1 MKKMFLRVGIVMAA
15 FMFTMG
21 VNVDEAHA
29 GVVAGIATEWTQIMN
44 NIQLILHYETQI
56 QQYATQLQQAQMQIQ
71 HLEQAYKQ
79 TTAMVQGIGNG
90 NFNFSAIANDLSALN
105 GAVQYGNGLA
115 YSMANLDDE
124 FNARFPG
131 YGSANPTNYAGMYR
145 NWYKTNLDTAHSAL
159 KVAGLQYSQLNNDA
173 ALVQTLQQQSQN
185 STTLLQTL
193 QVGNSLA
200 AQELAELEKLRQL
213 MLTDITS
220 KATYQAQQAS
230 SAQADGDMNNT
241 FFTVPT
247 GSNTDSRTYSP
258 VPQQ

>member
-29 GVVAGIATEWTQIMN
+29 GVVAGLATEWTQIMN
-44 NIQLILHYETQI
+44 NIQLVLQYEQQV
-56 QQYATQLQQAQMQIQ
+56 QQYATQLEQAQMQVE

-79 TTAMVQGIGNG
+79 TTAMVEGIASG

-105 GAVQYGNGLA
+105 GVVQYGNSLA

-145 NWYKTNLDTAHSAL
+145 NWYNTNLDTAHSAL

-220 KATYQAQQAS
+220 KATYQAQQAA
-230 SAQADGDMNNT
+230 SAQADGDMNDT

-247 GSNTDSRTYSP
+247 GANTDTRTYAP

>member
-1 MKKMFLRVGIVMAA
+1 MKRMLLRIGIVMAG
-15 FMFTMG
+15 FIFT
-21 VNVDEAHA
+21 VSLNVDEAHA
-29 GVVAGIATEWTQIMN
+29 GVVAGFATEWTQIMN
-44 NIQLILHYETQI
+44 NVQLVLQYEQQI
-56 QQYATQLQQAQMQIQ
+56 QQYATQLQQAQNQVM
-71 HLEQAYKQ
+71 HLEEAYKQ
-79 TTAMVQGIGNG
+79 TASMVQGIGNG
-90 NFNFSAIANDLSALN
+90 NFNFGAIANDLSALN

-145 NWYKTNLDTAHSAL
+145 NWYNTNLDTAHSAL

-220 KATYQAQQAS
+220 KATYQAQQAA
-230 SAQADGDMNNT
+230 SAQADGDMNDT

-247 GSNTDSRTYSP
+247 GSNTDTRTYSP

>member
-1 MKKMFLRVGIVMAA
+1 MKRLLLRIGIVMAG
-15 FMFTMG
+15 FIFTMSL
-21 VNVDEAHA
+21 NVDEAHA
-29 GVVAGIATEWTQIMN
+29 GVVAGLATEWTQIMN
-44 NIQLILHYETQI
+44 NVQLVLQYEQQI
-56 QQYATQLQQAQMQIQ
+56 QQYATQLQQAQTQIE
-71 HLEQAYKQ
+71 HLEEAYKQ
-79 TTAMVQGIGNG
+79 TGAMVQGIGNG

-105 GAVQYGNGLA
+105 GVVQYGNGLA

-131 YGSANPTNYAGMYR
+131 YGNANPTNYAGMYR
-145 NWYKTNLDTAHSAL
+145 NWYNTNLDTAHSAL

-173 ALVQTLQQQSQN
+173 ALVRTLQQQSQN

-220 KATYQAQQAS
+220 KATYQAQQAA
-230 SAQADGDMNNT
+230 SAQADGDMNDT

-247 GSNTDSRTYSP
+247 GSNTDTRTYAP

>member
-1 MKKMFLRVGIVMAA
+1 
-15 FMFTMG
+15 
-21 VNVDEAHA
+21 
-29 GVVAGIATEWTQIMN
+29 
-44 NIQLILHYETQI
+44 
-56 QQYATQLQQAQMQIQ
+56 
-71 HLEQAYKQ
+71 
-79 TTAMVQGIGNG
+79 
-90 NFNFSAIANDLSALN
+90 
-105 GAVQYGNGLA
+105 VQYGNGLA

-131 YGSANPTNYAGMYR
+131 YGSANQRITRACIATGTNQSRYGS
-145 NWYKTNLDTAHSAL
+145 SAL

-200 AQELAELEKLRQL
+200 AQELAEMEKLRQL

-230 SAQADGDMNNT
+230 SAQADGDMNDT

-258 VPQQ
+258 VHSSNAG

>member
-1 MKKMFLRVGIVMAA
+1 
-15 FMFTMG
+15 
-21 VNVDEAHA
+21 
-29 GVVAGIATEWTQIMN
+29 QIMN

-200 AQELAELEKLRQL
+200 AQELAEMEKLRQL

-230 SAQADGDMNNT
+230 SAQADGDMNDT

>member
-1 MKKMFLRVGIVMAA
+1 MKRLLLRIGIVMAG
-15 FMFTMG
+15 FIFT
-21 VNVDEAHA
+21 VSLKVDEAHA
-29 GVVAGIATEWTQIMN
+29 GVVAGLATEWTQIMN
-44 NIQLILHYETQI
+44 NVQLVLQYEQQV
-56 QQYATQLQQAQMQIQ
+56 QQYATQLQQAQTQIA
-71 HLEQAYKQ
+71 HLEEAYKQ

-105 GAVQYGNGLA
+105 GV
-115 YSMANLDDE
+115 LDDE

-131 YGSANPTNYAGMYR
+131 YGNANPTNYAAMYR
-145 NWYKTNLDTAHSAL
+145 NWYNTNLDTAHSAL

-173 ALVQTLQQQSQN
+173 ALVRTLQQQSQN

-220 KATYQAQQAS
+220 KATYQAQQAA
-230 SAQADGDMNNT
+230 SAQADGDMNNS

-247 GSNTDSRTYSP
+247 GSNTDTRTYAP